1 MDPWAALLLASVFEV
16 GFTTCLKLEQ
26 RNKNWALGFLAC
38 AVVRFGEGKP
48 ARCATAIPS

>member
-26 RNKNWALGFLAC
+26 RNKNWAL
-38 AVVRFGEGKP
+38 
-48 ARCATAIPS
+48 